1 MEEDEES
8 DEEVENLH
16 EWLVVVRFSRGFKKQ
31 IRTPW
36 TRAIIV
42 KVYGRSVTL
51 NFLHNRLLSIWKPT
65 GRLDCVDLEH
75 GFFLTQFY
83 LRDDYE
89 ATLKKGPWFIGEHFL
104 SIKPWEPN
112 FHLESANVTS
122 VAVWIRLNGLPIEYY
137 NLEALLQI
145 GKATGNVLRVDTH
158 TANEARGRFA
168 RLCVQVDVEK
178 PLVTAV
184 LIGRFEQ
191 PMCYEAYKSYAFLV
205 EKWVIERKDVHS
217 WFGEGPSSVVHGS
230 AHEKAQEG
238 SYGPWTIVTNQVT
251 TGILQVEP
259 WAEREGNKHQQK
271 NNVSVKGKKA
281 IARAR
286 VSLEAS
292 ISAEKDK
299 AISPLSQKNFNIQ
312 KLHSLNI
319 PKSGVQTSN
328 VQPSRDGESK
338 QSGEGSSSSR
348 VLAEFQFASVS
359 WEEMGCNHGRDRGA
373 SGESCKLSSGDGLV
387 QQQVLEGVG
396 NTGLPSNCG
405 VQSSWVGTGNGD
417 GSDVAQHNVVSR
429 RRPNEGDAEVD
440 RMELEG
446 GGEIPTAV

>member
-122 VAVWIRLNGLPIEYY
+122 EGCPFMVRSDPVPRGVEGMNGRDAKRQSPHSRE
-137 NLEALLQI
+137 EH
-145 GKATGNVLRVDTH
+145 ATART
-158 TANEARGRFA
+158 TA
-168 RLCVQVDVEK
+168 
-178 PLVTAV
+178 
-184 LIGRFEQ
+184 
-191 PMCYEAYKSYAFLV
+191 
-205 EKWVIERKDVHS
+205 
-217 WFGEGPSSVVHGS
+217 GEGPSSVVHGS